1 LRAVAPPRATGP
13 PPVVPGALHCAGGH
27 LLVRLLQRLAELAA
41 LLLFLAFMPWGG
53 PLGPMRV
60 KHAVLTFLAVVG
72 LGKILFDTFYYDR
85 YRP

>member
-1 LRAVAPPRATGP
+1 
-13 PPVVPGALHCAGGH
+13 
-27 LLVRLLQRLAELAA
+27 LQRLAELAA
-41 LLLFLAFMPWGG
+41 LLLILAFMPWGG

>member
-1 LRAVAPPRATGP
+1 LRAAAPLRVAGP
-13 PPVVPGALHCAGGH
+13 SPVSPGALHCAGGH

-41 LLLFLAFMPWGG
+41 LLLILAFMPWGG

-60 KHAVLTFLAVVG
+60 KHAVLAFLAVVG

-85 YRP
+85 FRP